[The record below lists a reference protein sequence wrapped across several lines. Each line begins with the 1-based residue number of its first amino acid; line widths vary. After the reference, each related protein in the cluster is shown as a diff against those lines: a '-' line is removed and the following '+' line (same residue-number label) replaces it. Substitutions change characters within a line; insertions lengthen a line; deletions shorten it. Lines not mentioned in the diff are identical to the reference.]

1 MKYFCAFS
9 VTRCPLAVL
18 KRINRYIPFIFL
30 SLGIVLLA
38 GCSTKKKNFMSRGY
52 HNLTAKY
59 NVYWNGKE
67 AMEAGV
73 EKLEKSHSDNY
84 EEILD
89 VFPVGTSESAKS
101 VYGDMDKGIEKA
113 SLTIAKHSMLIKG
126 KEYVASIDDS
136 YMLIGKAHFYKRDY
150 VLALEMFSYV
160 VKQYKKNQ
168 IRFDGYLWLIRVN
181 TELARFKDGEKII
194 LLLEEEKKFPKKKL
208 AELAAVKADY
218 YIKKGE
224 FEQAKDQLILA
235 IDATKKRKNKARY
248 TYILAQ
254 LYEEIDNTDSAAY
267 YFAKVLKKNVPYV
280 LEFNARTNR
289 ALLASAESGDIGVIK
304 KELIKMAKD
313 DKNID
318 YFDRIY
324 YALGDIALDEGE
336 KDLALGYLKKSVA
349 ATTQNITQ
357 KAISYYTIADLY
369 FDKPEYENASA
380 YYDSSLAILPVPHKQ
395 YSRVQARQQSLAE
408 LVKNIKVIALQ
419 DSLLELS
426 NMSDLELDSYL
437 AEMIETIAEAEEER
451 LFEEANKPTQQ
462 QELDQLNQASGGL
475 ATTGSGWY
483 FYNTT
488 ALSFGANDFR
498 QKWGDR
504 KREDNWR
511 RKSKRST
518 NVNQI
523 MDEEG
528 GGDTTQATT
537 AQLLDPEFY
546 KKDIPKTEG
555 ERDSANLQIQDAI
568 YDLGTIY
575 KEQLSENQRATE
587 SFEELLKRYPNG
599 KWNLETFY
607 QLYRLHKAAGEE
619 LKAQEYANKI
629 FRDFPDSE
637 YAKMLRDPK
646 YLEKLEIMRG
656 KLGQMYDMA
665 YTNFEAQEYE
675 RVIEAADSALTKFKD
690 DDILSKF
697 ALLKVMAMGATEK
710 LAVYR
715 KALEDYI
722 AKYTAAPEKPRAEAL
737 LEYVKGLM
745 GETLEDEPQKGEATK
760 TEEGKEESKEEES
773 KEEEV
778 KAISS
783 EGYVVDKEANHYYAM
798 VVTNLPNVSEM
809 KGRVSNFNSVFFSQE
824 TLTIKNLQFSPT
836 EDLIFV
842 NGFKKTKKAMDYY
855 NAILADTTVF
865 AGIDLQTANQFV
877 ISQENFGRFYQEK
890 EVPPY
895 VQFFLTNYILKKD

>member
-1 MKYFCAFS
+1 MKYFCASS
-9 VTRCPLAVL
+9 VTRCAHTVL
-18 KRINRYIPFIFL
+18 KRINRYIPFVFL
-30 SLGIVLLA
+30 AFGLVLLA
-38 GCSTKKKNFMSRGY
+38 GCSTKKKNFLSRGF
-52 HNLTAKY
+52 HNVTAKY

-67 AMEAGV
+67 AMKAGV
-73 EKLEKSHSDNY
+73 DKLEKSHSDNY

-101 VYGDMDKGIEKA
+101 VYGDMDRGIEKA

-218 YIKKGE
+218 YIKKGD

-235 IDATKKRKNKARY
+235 IDATKQRKSKARY

-254 LYEEIDNTDSAAY
+254 LYEEINNTDSAAY

-280 LEFNARTNR
+280 MEFNARINR

-313 DKNID
+313 DKNTD

-349 ATTQNITQ
+349 ATTKNITQ

-380 YYDSSLAILPVPHKQ
+380 YYDSSLAILPVAHKQ

-437 AEMIETIAEAEEER
+437 AEMIETLAEAEEER
-451 LFEEANKPTQQ
+451 LFEEANKPSQQ
-462 QELDQLNQASGGL
+462 QQLNQLNQTSGGL

-555 ERDSANLQIQDAI
+555 ARDSANLQIQDAL

-587 SFEELLKRYPNG
+587 SFEELLRRYPNG

-607 QLYRLHKAAGEE
+607 QLYRLHKAVGDE
-619 LKAQEYANKI
+619 LKAQDYANKI

-637 YAKMLRDPK
+637 YAKILRDPK

-665 YTNFEAQEYE
+665 FTNFEAQEYE
-675 RVIEAADSALTKFKD
+675 RVIEAADSALTKFND

-697 ALLKVMAMGATEK
+697 ALLKVMAIGATEK

-722 AKYTAAPEKPRAEAL
+722 AKYTAAPEKPRAEDL

-745 GETLEDEPQKGEATK
+745 GETLEDESQEGEATK
-760 TEEGKEESKEEES
+760 TEQGKEES

-783 EGYVVDKEANHYYAM
+783 EVYLLDKEANHYYAI
-798 VVTNLPNVSEM
+798 VVTNLPDVSEM
-809 KGRVSNFNSVFFSQE
+809 KGRVSNFNSEFFSQE

-865 AGIDLQTANQFV
+865 AGIDLQTTNQFV

-895 VQFFLTNYILKKD
+895 VQFFITNYILKKD

>member
-1 MKYFCAFS
+1 MKYFCGSS
-9 VTRCPLAVL
+9 VTRNAQAVL
-18 KRINRYIPFIFL
+18 NTINRYTSVLFVA
-30 SLGIVLLA
+30 LGFALLMV

-67 AMEAGV
+67 AMKAGV

-89 VFPVGTSESAKS
+89 VFPVGTSESAKA

-160 VKQYKKNQ
+160 VKQYKKNK
-168 IRFDGYLWLIRVN
+168 IKYDGYLWLIRTN

-218 YIKKGE
+218 YIKKGD
-224 FEQAKDQLILA
+224 FELAKDQLIHA
-235 IDATKKRKNKARY
+235 IDATKKRKHKSRY

-254 LYEEIDNTDSAAY
+254 LYEEINNSDSAAY
-267 YFAKVLKKNVPYV
+267 YYAKVLKKNVPYV
-280 LEFNARTNR
+280 MEFNARINR

-304 KELIKMAKD
+304 KELKKMAKD
-313 DKNID
+313 DKNAE
-318 YFDRIY
+318 YYDRIY

-349 ATTQNITQ
+349 SSTRNITQ
-357 KAISYYTIADLY
+357 KAISYFTIADLY

-380 YYDSSLAILPVPHKQ
+380 YYDSSLAILPIPHKE
-395 YSRVQARQQSLAE
+395 YSRVQGRQQSLAE
-408 LVKNIKVIALQ
+408 LVKNIKTIALQ

-426 NMSDLELDSYL
+426 NMSDIELDAYL
-437 AEMIETIAEAEEER
+437 AEMIEEIAFAEEQR
-451 LFEEANKPTQQ
+451 QFEEANKPTQQ
-462 QELDQLNQASGGL
+462 EQLNQLNQSSGGL
-475 ATTGSGWY
+475 GGGGSGWY

-511 RKSKRST
+511 RKNKRST

-523 MDEEG
+523 LGEN
-528 GGDTTQATT
+528 GDTSVVTT

-546 KKDIPKTEG
+546 KKDIPRTE
-555 ERDSANLQIQDAI
+555 EDRDTANLKIQDAF

-575 KEQLSENQRATE
+575 KEQLSENERAIE
-587 SFEELLKRYPNG
+587 SFEELLKRYPQG

-607 QLYRLHKAAGEE
+607 QLYRLYIAAGDER
-619 LKAQEYANKI
+619 KAQEYANKI
-629 FRDFPDSE
+629 FRDYPNSE
-637 YAKMLRDPK
+637 YAKILRDPK
-646 YLEKLEIMRG
+646 YLEKLEVMRG

-665 YTNFEAQEYE
+665 FTNFEAQEYE

-690 DDILSKF
+690 DDILSK
-697 ALLKVMAMGATEK
+697 
-710 LAVYR
+710 
-715 KALEDYI
+715 
-722 AKYTAAPEKPRAEAL
+722 
-737 LEYVKGLM
+737 
-745 GETLEDEPQKGEATK
+745 
-760 TEEGKEESKEEES
+760 
-773 KEEEV
+773 
-778 KAISS
+778 
-783 EGYVVDKEANHYYAM
+783 
-798 VVTNLPNVSEM
+798 
-809 KGRVSNFNSVFFSQE
+809 
-824 TLTIKNLQFSPT
+824 
-836 EDLIFV
+836 
-842 NGFKKTKKAMDYY
+842 
-855 NAILADTTVF
+855 
-865 AGIDLQTANQFV
+865 
-877 ISQENFGRFYQEK
+877 
-890 EVPPY
+890 
-895 VQFFLTNYILKKD
+895 

>member
-1 MKYFCAFS
+1 MK
-9 VTRCPLAVL
+9 
-18 KRINRYIPFIFL
+18 
-30 SLGIVLLA
+30 
-38 GCSTKKKNFMSRGY
+38 
-52 HNLTAKY
+52 
-59 NVYWNGKE
+59 
-67 AMEAGV
+67 AGV
-73 EKLEKSHSDNY
+73 DKLEKSHSDNY

-101 VYGDMDKGIEKA
+101 VYGDMDRGIEKA

-218 YIKKGE
+218 YIKKGD

-235 IDATKKRKNKARY
+235 IDATKQRKSKARY

-254 LYEEIDNTDSAAY
+254 LYEEINNTDSAAY

-280 LEFNARTNR
+280 MEFNARINR

-313 DKNID
+313 DKNTD

-349 ATTQNITQ
+349 ATTKNITQ

-380 YYDSSLAILPVPHKQ
+380 YYDSSLAILPVAHKQ

-437 AEMIETIAEAEEER
+437 AEMIETLAEAEEER
-451 LFEEANKPTQQ
+451 LFEEANKPSQQ
-462 QELDQLNQASGGL
+462 QQLNQLNQTSGGL

-555 ERDSANLQIQDAI
+555 ARDSANLQIQDAL

-587 SFEELLKRYPNG
+587 SFEELLRRYPNG

-607 QLYRLHKAAGEE
+607 QLYRLHKAVGDE
-619 LKAQEYANKI
+619 LKAQDYANKI

-637 YAKMLRDPK
+637 YAKILRDPK

-665 YTNFEAQEYE
+665 FTNFEAQEYE
-675 RVIEAADSALTKFKD
+675 RVIEAADSALTKFND

-697 ALLKVMAMGATEK
+697 ALLKVMAIGATEK

-722 AKYTAAPEKPRAEAL
+722 AKYTAAPEKPRAEDL

-745 GETLEDEPQKGEATK
+745 GETLEDESQEGEATK
-760 TEEGKEESKEEES
+760 TEQGKEES

-783 EGYVVDKEANHYYAM
+783 EVYLLDKEANHYYAI
-798 VVTNLPNVSEM
+798 VVTNLPDVSEM
-809 KGRVSNFNSVFFSQE
+809 KGRVSNFNSEFFSQE

-865 AGIDLQTANQFV
+865 AGIDLQTTNQFV

-895 VQFFLTNYILKKD
+895 VQFFITNYILKKD